1 MKLEVGNKLKTVFAK
16 TKLGFKKHSAE
27 ILIAGGVTGVVVSAV
42 LACVATTKV
51 GKHVNDAKEKIK
63 VIHKERTRKRA
74 YLCIFENWRKNYR
87 IICTCYYSR
96 WLVLNKHHRI
106 E

>member
-63 VIHKERTRKRA
+63 VIHKKKSRILKTTQ
-74 YLCIFENWRKNYR
+74 RKN
-87 IICTCYYSR
+87 SEESL
-96 WLVLNKHHRI
+96 LVYI
-106 E
+106 